1 MISYIFR
8 RIFATMPVLLV
19 VGLFVFSLLYLTP
32 GDPAMVIAGD
42 SATPEDIAKIRASLG
57 LDEPFIQRL
66 VSWLWR
72 VAHGDFGTSIFSNL
86 PVHVMIA
93 QRLEPT
99 LSLAL
104 VTLLITIT
112 FALPM
117 GISSALKAST
127 MIDRI
132 IMGFAVL
139 GFSVPVFVIG
149 YLLILF
155 FSVNL
160 RWLPVH
166 GFVSITQ
173 DPLAFL
179 RHIILPSTALAIVFI
194 ALIARIVRSS
204 MLEVLSKDYIRT
216 AKSKGLSMYTVVTTH
231 ALKNA
236 AVPIATIIGVGIGAL
251 ITGVVVTETVFAI
264 PGLGRLVVD
273 AILKRD
279 YPVIQGVILV
289 FSFFYVIVNL
299 LVDISYTFFD
309 PRIKY

>member
-8 RIFATMPVLLV
+8 RIIATVPVLLV

-32 GDPAMVIAGD
+32 GDPAIIIAGD
-42 SATPEDIAKIRASLG
+42 TASPEDVAKIRSSLG
-57 LDEPFIQRL
+57 LDEPFLQRL
-66 VSWLWR
+66 AGWLWR
-72 VAHGDFGTSIFSNL
+72 VAQGDFGVSIFSNL
-86 PVHVMIA
+86 PVHVMIG
-93 QRLEPT
+93 QRMEPT
-99 LSLAL
+99 LSLAAT
-104 VTLLITIT
+104 TLFITVVL
-112 FALPM
+112 ALPM
-117 GISSALKAST
+117 GIFAALKAST
-127 MIDRI
+127 TADRV
-132 IMGFAVL
+132 IMGFAIL

-155 FSVNL
+155 LSVKL
-160 RWLPVH
+160 QWLPVQ
-166 GFVSITQ
+166 GFVSISK
-173 DPLAFL
+173 DPWQFL
-179 RHIILPSTALAIVFI
+179 RHILLPSLTLAIVFI

-216 AKSKGLSMYTVVTTH
+216 AKSKGLSMTSVVTSH

-236 AVPIATIIGVGIGAL
+236 AVPIVTIIGVGIGSL

-289 FSFFYVIVNL
+289 FSFFYVMVNL

>member
-1 MISYIFR
+1 MISYILR
-8 RIFATMPVLLV
+8 RILATVPVLLV

-42 SATPEDIAKIRASLG
+42 TATPEDIAKIRASLG
-57 LDEPFIQRL
+57 LDEPFLQRL
-66 VSWLWR
+66 GGWLWR
-72 VAHGDFGTSIFSNL
+72 VAQGDFGVSIFSNL

-93 QRLEPT
+93 QRIEPT

-104 VTLLITIT
+104 TTLAITVTL
-112 FALPM
+112 ALPM
-117 GISSALKAST
+117 GIFAALKAST
-127 MIDRI
+127 TVDRV

-155 FSVNL
+155 FSVKL
-160 RWLPVH
+160 QWLPVQ
-166 GFVSITQ
+166 GFVSISQ
-173 DPLAFL
+173 DPWTFL
-179 RHIILPSTALAIVFI
+179 RHIILPSFTLAIVFI

-216 AKSKGLSMYTVVTTH
+216 AKSKGLSMYSVVTSH

-236 AVPIATIIGVGIGAL
+236 AVPIVTIIGVGIGAL

-289 FSFFYVIVNL
+289 FSFFYVMVNL

>member
-8 RIFATMPVLLV
+8 RILATIPVLLI

-32 GDPAMVIAGD
+32 GDPAIIIAGD
-42 SATPEDIAKIRASLG
+42 TASPEDIAKIRSSLG
-57 LDEPFIQRL
+57 LDEPFVQRL
-66 VSWLWR
+66 AGWLWR
-72 VAHGDFGTSIFSNL
+72 VVQGDFGVSIFSNL
-86 PVHVMIA
+86 PVHVMIG
-93 QRLEPT
+93 QRIEPT
-99 LSLAL
+99 LSLAVTTL
-104 VTLLITIT
+104 IITVTL
-112 FALPM
+112 ALPM
-117 GISSALKAST
+117 GIFAALKAST
-127 MIDRI
+127 TVDRI

-155 FSVNL
+155 LSVKL
-160 RWLPVH
+160 QWLPVQ
-166 GFVSITQ
+166 GFVSISK
-173 DPLAFL
+173 DPWEFL
-179 RHIILPSTALAIVFI
+179 RHIILPSFTLAIVFI

-216 AKSKGLSMYTVVTTH
+216 AKSKGLSMYSVVTSH

-236 AVPIATIIGVGIGAL
+236 AVPIVTIIGVGIGSL

-289 FSFFYVIVNL
+289 FSFFYVMVNL